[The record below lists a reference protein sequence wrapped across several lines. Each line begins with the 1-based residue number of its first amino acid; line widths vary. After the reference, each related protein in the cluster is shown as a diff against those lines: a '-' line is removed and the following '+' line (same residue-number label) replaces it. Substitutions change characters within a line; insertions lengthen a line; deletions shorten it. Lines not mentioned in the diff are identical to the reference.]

1 MDNQYLPHSNIVR
14 TKIKLFAGNSLSM
27 KGATDCGS
35 EVSRSDQQPNIIN
48 YHQINCKYCGGK
60 ACDFHRLGTQ
70 RCPSIH
76 DQSDELLAAVDMWL
90 ALFTMQAAFRRDLHF
105 ENGQFVLI
113 FEKQGGGGVGG
124 SNSKPNLNLKLITVV
139 RI

>member
-1 MDNQYLPHSNIVR
+1 MDRRFL
-14 TKIKLFAGNSLSM
+14 
-27 KGATDCGS
+27 D
-35 EVSRSDQQPNIIN
+35 
-48 YHQINCKYCGGK
+48 QINNQTLSSDKLQILWRQS
-60 ACDFHRLGTQ
+60 DFHRLGTQ

-76 DQSDELLAAVDMWL
+76 DQSDELLAAEDMWL

-113 FEKQGGGGVGG
+113 FEKQEGGG
-124 SNSKPNLNLKLITVV
+124 SNLNPNLNMKLITVV

>member
-1 MDNQYLPHSNIVR
+1 MDHQYLPHSNIVR
-14 TKIKLFAGNSLSM
+14 PKIKLFAGNSLSM

-35 EVSRSDQQPNIIN
+35 EVSRSDQIE
-48 YHQINCKYCGGK
+48 CKYCGGR
-60 ACDFHRLGTQ
+60 AFNFHRLGTQ

-105 ENGQFVLI
+105 ENGEFVLI
-113 FEKQGGGGVGG
+113 FQKQGGG
-124 SNSKPNLNLKLITVV
+124 SNSNLNLSLKLTTVV

>member
-1 MDNQYLPHSNIVR
+1 MIRST
-14 TKIKLFAGNSLSM
+14 TKH
-27 KGATDCGS
+27 
-35 EVSRSDQQPNIIN
+35 
-48 YHQINCKYCGGK
+48 YHQIKCKYCGK
-60 ACDFHRLGTQ
+60 AFDFHRLGTQ

-113 FEKQGGGGVGG
+113 FEKQEGGG
-124 SNSKPNLNLKLITVV
+124 SNLNPNLNMKLITVV

>member
-14 TKIKLFAGNSLSM
+14 PKIKLFAGNSLSM

-35 EVSRSDQQPNIIN
+35 EVSRSDQIEG
-48 YHQINCKYCGGK
+48 KYCGGK

-105 ENGQFVLI
+105 ENGEFVLI
-113 FEKQGGGGVGG
+113 FQKQGGG
-124 SNSKPNLNLKLITVV
+124 SNSNLNLSLKLTTVV